1 MTTLAKLSPGA
12 RSNRTGLLVD
22 RIVPVLLVAA
32 VACFAVHK
40 IVAHDVWWQLA
51 TGEWILA
58 NGVPRTDPFSY
69 FAPARPWIE
78 MRWLY
83 CITLHLIHKTFGL
96 NALILAKTALLIA
109 TFALL
114 WWLIPGRRRWAASLG
129 VVCALAIA
137 HTRFQIRPELVT
149 YLLLVVTLLC
159 LYRYKAAGDRRWI
172 YSLLVV
178 QVVWTNTHT
187 LFVLGPAVLWIFVAC
202 EWLEARLRS
211 GPFHRETP
219 PLSMDRLRPVA
230 AVAAL
235 ATVACLVNPYIL
247 EGALF
252 PVELFREIRSGN
264 VLDELI
270 DEFRSP
276 FELAGLTYFFVSYL
290 LVAAVSAASFWANRR
305 RASLSLLGIWAAFF
319 YLSVLAQRNL
329 SLFGIVAGLTIAAN
343 LSQADEAADL
353 GRRVAGGIPWAARA
367 ASLLF
372 VLVMVPAVASDA
384 YYRRTD
390 TAKRFG
396 FGVAEHRFPIR
407 AMAFVRREGLPVPVL
422 NGLGDGGYV
431 LFEGGPK
438 SVFVD
443 GRLEVYGAEI
453 LRDALKLLSTGE
465 GVDALADRLGIK
477 TCLVR
482 YTHEPGL
489 LQALARSSD
498 WVPVYF
504 DTSHVV
510 FMRASAAT
518 RDLAE
523 RLRIDWQQPLP
534 RNVEVPSALA
544 APDWLAGLWPKVAV
558 ERDQVSLGQL
568 FVAVGN
574 LAEAQK
580 QFEEALSRDP
590 GEETA
595 NLYLGLI
602 YRATGREAEAAGRLA
617 QIGSRVLE
625 RPAVQTLAGSI
636 FERAGNAAAAV
647 NAYQRAVSLGDRSL
661 SAYAG
666 LARAGIAA
674 NSPDVVRAALLEIVK
689 INPNDPGAWNNLGVL
704 AGRSGAPQ
712 DALRYFETSL
722 RLNPNQPAVLN
733 QVGVLRL
740 QVGDAAAAREA
751 FSRAVA
757 VDPGYEPARKN
768 LQKMAGGQ

>member
-1 MTTLAKLSPGA
+1 MTNLAKHSLGA
-12 RSNRTGLLVD
+12 RSNRIALLVD
-22 RIVPVLLVAA
+22 RILPVLLVAA

-51 TGEWILA
+51 TGEWVLA
-58 NGVPRTDPFSY
+58 NGFPKIDPFSY
-69 FAPARPWIE
+69 FAPDRPWIE

-83 CITLHLIHKTFGL
+83 CIGLHLIHKGFGL
-96 NALILAKTALLIA
+96 NALILAKTAVLIS

-114 WWLIPGRRRWAASLG
+114 WWLVPGRRRWAASFG

-159 LYRYKAAGDRRWI
+159 VYRYKASGDRRWI

-178 QVVWTNTHT
+178 QVVWTNAHT
-187 LFVLGPAVLWIFVAC
+187 LFVLGPAALWIFVGC
-202 EWLEARLRS
+202 EWFDARFRFA
-211 GPFHRETP
+211 PFHREP
-219 PLSMDRLRPVA
+219 ARLSMDRLRPVA
-230 AVAAL
+230 VVAAL
-235 ATVACLVNPYIL
+235 ATAACLVNPYFL

-252 PVELFREIRSGN
+252 PLQLFREIRSGN
-264 VLDELI
+264 ALDELI

-276 FELAGLTYFFVSYL
+276 FEFAGPTYFFVSYL

-305 RASLSLLGIWAAFF
+305 RASLSLLGIWAAFL
-319 YLSVLAQRNL
+319 YLSVLAQRNI
-329 SLFGIVAGLTIAAN
+329 SLFGIVAGLSVAAN
-343 LSQADEAADL
+343 LSQADEAGDL
-353 GRRVAGGIPWAARA
+353 GGRVGSALRWSARA
-367 ASLLF
+367 ACVLF
-372 VLVMVPAVASDA
+372 IVIMVPAVASDA

-396 FGVAEHRFPIR
+396 FGVSENRFPIR

-422 NGLGDGGYV
+422 NSLGDGGYV

-438 SVFVD
+438 SVFID
-443 GRLEVYGAEI
+443 GRLEVYGSEI
-453 LRDALKLLSTGE
+453 IRDALKLLSTGE
-465 GVDALADRLGIK
+465 GVDAIADRLGIA
-477 TCLVR
+477 TVVVR

-489 LQALARSSD
+489 LQTLARSSD

-504 DTSHVV
+504 DASHVV
-510 FMRASAAT
+510 FLRASAAT

-523 RLRIDWQQPLP
+523 RLRIDWQQPVP
-534 RNVEVPSALA
+534 RNVPVPSALA

-558 ERDQVSLGQL
+558 EREQVSMGQL

-574 LAEAQK
+574 LLEAQRR
-580 QFEEALSRDP
+580 FEEALSRDP

-617 QIGSRVLE
+617 RAGSRVLE
-625 RPAVQTLAGSI
+625 RAAVQLLAGSI
-636 FERAGNAAAAV
+636 FERAGNAAASV
-647 NAYQRAVSLGDRSL
+647 DAYQRAVSLGERSL
-661 SAYAG
+661 SAYSG
-666 LARAGIAA
+666 LARAGLAA
-674 NSPDVVRAALLEIVK
+674 NSPEVVRAALLEIVK
-689 INPNDPGAWNNLGVL
+689 IKPNDPGAWNNLGVL
-704 AGRSGAPQ
+704 AGRSEAPQ

-740 QVGDAAAAREA
+740 QGGDAAAAREA
-751 FSRAVA
+751 FSGALA

>member
-1 MTTLAKLSPGA
+1 MTLASHSLGA
-12 RSNRTGLLVD
+12 RSKRTSLLVD
-22 RIVPVLLVAA
+22 RIVPVLLFAA

-51 TGEWILA
+51 TGKWVLA
-58 NGVPRTDPFSY
+58 NGFPRNDPFSY
-69 FAPARPWIE
+69 FAPDRPWIE

-83 CITLHLIHKTFGL
+83 CVTIHLIHTAFGL
-96 NALILAKTALLIA
+96 NALILGKTALLIA

-114 WWLIPGRRRWAASLG
+114 WRLIPGPRRWAASFG
-129 VVCALAIA
+129 VACALAIA

-159 LYRYKAAGDRRWI
+159 VYRYKATGNRRWI
-172 YSLLVV
+172 YSVLFV
-178 QVVWTNTHT
+178 QIVWTNTHT
-187 LFVLGPAVLWIFVAC
+187 LFVLGPAVLWIFVGC
-202 EWLEARLRS
+202 EWLEARFSFGSFR
-211 GPFHRETP
+211 REP
-219 PLSMDRLRPVA
+219 ARLSMDRLRPIA

-235 ATVACLVNPYIL
+235 ATAACLVNPYFL

-252 PVELFREIRSGN
+252 PLQLLREIRSGN

-276 FELAGLTYFFVSYL
+276 FELAGPTYFFISYL
-290 LVAAVSAASFWANRR
+290 VVAVVSAASFWANRR
-305 RASLSLLGIWAAFF
+305 RASLSLLGIWAAFL

-329 SLFGIVAGLTIAAN
+329 SLFGIVAGITVAAN
-343 LSQADEAADL
+343 LNQADEAGHLGGRL
-353 GRRVAGGIPWAARA
+353 GRAVPWAARA

-372 VLVMVPAVASDA
+372 VLVMVPVVASDA

-390 TAKRFG
+390 TAKLFG

-422 NGLGDGGYV
+422 NSLGDGGYIV
-431 LFEGGPK
+431 FEGGPK

-443 GRLEVYGAEI
+443 GRLEVYGGEI
-453 LRDALKLLSTGE
+453 IREALKLLSTGE
-465 GVDALADRLGIK
+465 GVDALADRLGIA
-477 TCLVR
+477 TVVVR
-482 YTHEPGL
+482 HTHEPGL
-489 LQALARSSD
+489 LQTLARSPE

-504 DTSHVV
+504 DEGHVV
-510 FMRASAAT
+510 FLRASPAT

-523 RLRIDWQQPLP
+523 RLRIDWQQPVA
-534 RNVEVPSALA
+534 REVPVPPELA
-544 APDWLAGLWPKVAV
+544 PPDWLAGLWPKVAV

-580 QFEEALSRDP
+580 QFEEAVSRDP

-617 QIGSRVLE
+617 RAGSRVLE
-625 RPAVQTLAGSI
+625 RVAVQLLAGSI
-636 FERAGNAAAAV
+636 FERAGSAVAAV
-647 NAYQRAVSLGDRSL
+647 DAYQRAVSLGERSL
-661 SAYAG
+661 SAYSG
-666 LARAGIAA
+666 LARAGLAA
-674 NSPDVVRAALLEIVK
+674 NRPDVARGALLEIVR
-689 INPNDPGAWNNLGVL
+689 ITPNDPVAWNNLGVL
-704 AGRSGAPQ
+704 ATRTGSPQ

-722 RLNPNQPAVLN
+722 HLNPNQPAVLN

-740 QVGDAAAAREA
+740 EGGDAAAAREA
-751 FSRAVA
+751 FSRALV
-757 VDPGYEPARKN
+757 VDPGYQPARKN
-768 LQKMAGGQ
+768 LQKVGSGQ